1 MHAGGRD
8 AKKKAGNAETVEWDI
23 GEQRRQAYAMLGLL
37 PAQFYD
43 LDPHD
48 LYELL
53 GAAVERRKY
62 ERSLLAWHAVIVV
75 NGTGNRK
82 KPLTM
87 ADVLGEGHA
96 RGRDAAGEQNEH
108 THRQVLERLGRLGR
122 MAN

>member
-1 MHAGGRD
+1 MHALGPG
-8 AKKKAGNAETVEWDI
+8 AKKKAGNGATVEWDI

-37 PAQFYD
+37 PDQFYD

-48 LYELL
+48 LHELL

-87 ADVLGEGHA
+87 TDVLGEGRKGA
-96 RGRDAAGEQNEH
+96 ADAAEQNEH

-122 MAN
+122 LAN